1 MSFLFFIMISWNSMS
16 TENFTVIYPN
26 ESYKDCALQQLSLL
40 ETYRESVIE
49 FTHNDPGRTLL
60 FIDNIGGS
68 IMGYAM
74 PWVNSINLN
83 TYIHPPV
90 PRISSVTSWWRVGN
104 VHEYTHI
111 SNMTSTGGIPK
122 LFRGLFGKYF
132 QPNLY
137 VPTWV
142 AESYTVYFESMQFPF
157 EGRLNGG
164 FYDAYGMA
172 CARDNKFPGMQDFTY
187 NHYYKFPF
195 YSSPYMWGGFMARHR
210 AKKYGEERV
219 SDWADR
225 YANSIPLISFE
236 YTHKAA
242 YSKFSFDLY
251 DELKNE
257 FEKDLTR
264 YSFSQESKVIYSAKE
279 YLKFLTHDKQYLYFI
294 RDKVIKT
301 SINKSISYSEILQ
314 LDPETGEFK
323 ILLKDPALSQM
334 PMRIKNG
341 KIFYGKF
348 DIFKSSE
355 NLIGFKF
362 KNDIYSLDINTS
374 RKKKI
379 YSDDGTLRV
388 FDILKDGKLIIGR
401 QKGWRGGII
410 EVVDKDKRDVVFSSD
425 FVVPFDI
432 VVGEEKTA
440 ILMHN
445 EDKGNKI
452 FFLDGDTVEIEEPYS
467 KCGLNFV
474 GKNLL
479 FCSNRLGFWQ
489 AYMWKD
495 SSLYKLT
502 DLPFCAYPVVL
513 DNKMYFIGMSS
524 EGQTI
529 EMVEMTEGKKIETLE
544 DLPEP
549 SLPSYSNLEYKN
561 GGYINNFR
569 HLLWDP
575 ILRFPTFSMEDDRIN
590 IRLNVI
596 GMDASGTRNL
606 SWYLDYEEETG
617 LTGYDIR
624 YTTMS
629 LRPSLLSAEVQKDR
643 DERLAMVSLS
653 YPMMISARS
662 GLQDI
667 YLDFSAN
674 YHDSLDSKRV
684 PLTFSPVFV
693 FGDHNKTFFLS
704 PSVIYESEKLGS
716 DIDRKNYQLYGG
728 SGFSYPGFSILM
740 SGIGIWDKDNPD
752 STLLEPICGEEKRMR
767 SGGGAKFGIDY
778 RLFNIGTG
786 NIGDNFIPIYFNDV
800 WFRPFVEVI
809 YSPDWEEP
817 ITTVGGLITL
827 ETSALYILNLE
838 PSIGVG
844 YRVDENK
851 AYFLWGVS
859 GTLGETSIGIRAR
872 IYPEFPRAK
881 NMFDFNISNFEF
893 SIEKAFQMPWKF

>member
-1 MSFLFFIMISWNSMS
+1 MS

-26 ESYKDCALQQLSLL
+26 ESYKNCALQQLSIL

-49 FTHNDPGRTLL
+49 FAHNDPGRTIL
-60 FIDNIGGS
+60 FIDDWGGS

-104 VHEYTHI
+104 IHEYTHI

-210 AKKYGEERV
+210 AEKYGEEGV

-236 YTHKAA
+236 YTHKSA
-242 YSKFSFDLY
+242 YRKFSFDLY

-264 YSFSQESKVIYSAKE
+264 YNFSQESKVIYSGNE
-279 YLKFLTHDKQYLYFI
+279 LLGFLTHDEHYLYFL
-294 RDKVIKT
+294 RDKVVK
-301 SINKSISYSEILQ
+301 SSVNESISYSEILQ
-314 LDPETGEFK
+314 LNPETGEFK
-323 ILLKDPALSQM
+323 IILKDLALSQM

-341 KIFYGKF
+341 KIFYGKL
-348 DIFKSSE
+348 DVFKSSE
-355 NLIGFKF
+355 NLVGFKF
-362 KNDIYSLDINTS
+362 KNDIYCLDISTS

-379 YSDDGTLRV
+379 YSDDGTLRT
-388 FDILKDGKLIIGR
+388 FEMLKDGRLIIGR

-410 EVVDKDKRDVVFSSD
+410 EVIDKYKRDIIFSSD
-425 FVVPFDI
+425 FDTPFDI
-432 VVGEEKTA
+432 VAGEKKIA

-445 EDKGNKI
+445 EDKGNEI
-452 FFLDGDTVEIEEPYS
+452 FFLEGDTVEVEEPYS

-474 GKNLL
+474 GENLL

-549 SLPSYSNLEYKN
+549 SLPSYANLEYKN
-561 GGYINNFR
+561 GGFINNFR

-575 ILRFPTFSMEDDRIN
+575 ILRFPTFSTDDDRTN

-606 SWYLDYEEETG
+606 SWYLDYEEQTG

-624 YTTMS
+624 YTTMF
-629 LRPSLLSAEVQKDR
+629 LRPSFLSAELQKDR
-643 DERLAMVSLS
+643 DEHLAKVYLS
-653 YPMMISARS
+653 NPVTISAGS

-667 YLDFSAN
+667 YLDFFAI
-674 YHDSLDSKRV
+674 YEDSLNFKRI
-684 PLTFSPVFV
+684 PLIFSPVFV
-693 FGDHNKTFFLS
+693 FGDHNKKFLLS
-704 PSVIYESEKLGS
+704 PYLIYDVYNGRESC
-716 DIDRKNYQLYGG
+716 QLFARNV
-728 SGFSYPGFSILM
+728 FSYPGFSINF
-740 SGIGIWDKDNPD
+740 SGIGILNIKED
-752 STLLEPICGEEKRMR
+752 STLLEPISGEGRKMR
-767 SGGGAKFGIDY
+767 IGGGVNFGIDY
-778 RLFNIGTG
+778 RLFNIGMG
-786 NIGDNFIPIYFNDV
+786 NNLIPIYFNDV
-800 WFRPFVEVI
+800 WFRPFAEVI
-809 YSPDWEEP
+809 HSTDWERP
-817 ITTVGGLITL
+817 MTTLGGLITL
-827 ETSALYILNLE
+827 ETAALYLLNLE
-838 PSIGVG
+838 PSIGIG

-851 AYFLWGVS
+851 AYLLWGIN
-859 GTLGETSIGIRAR
+859 GTIASTDIGIKAGL
-872 IYPEFPRAK
+872 YPKFPRAGS
-881 NMFDFNISNFEF
+881 MFDFSISNFEF